1 MTTVPSFV
9 GIDVAKDTLDVHTLP
24 QQTTCRLANDDSGFH
39 TLLEQFRQQPPTRIV
54 LEATGGYQNALVA
67 ALAAAQLPVVVVN
80 PRQVR
85 RFAEA
90 LGYRAKTD
98 TIDARILAAFADKVR
113 PDVRPLPDAQQQAVR
128 EMLERRRQL
137 LHMRTAESNRHGT
150 AQTKAVRRLIHKHL
164 DWLDRQLK
172 TVEAELDQAIQ
183 SCPLW
188 RVHDDLLQSVP
199 GVGPQVARTLLLE
212 LPELGQLRRNEVSAL
227 AGLAPLNRDSGRFRG
242 PRHIGGG
249 RSQVR
254 TALYMASVS
263 AARCNR
269 ALKAFYD
276 RLVQAGKAKK
286 VALIAV
292 ARKLLTILNSMI
304 REQIPWE
311 QTLAAQ
317 NA

>member
-1 MTTVPSFV
+1 MTPASCFV
-9 GIDVAKDTLDVHTLP
+9 GIDVSKDILDVCSLP
-24 QQTTCRLANDDSGFH
+24 AGTTARVTNDETGFQA
-39 TLLEQFRQQPPTRIV
+39 LRDLFGQQPPTLIV

-67 ALAAAQLPVVVVN
+67 ALAADGLPVVVVN

-90 LGYRAKTD
+90 LGYLAKTD
-98 TIDARILAAFADKVR
+98 TLDARILAAFADKVR
-113 PDVRPLPDAQQQAVR
+113 PPVRPLPTAHQEALR
-128 EMLERRRQL
+128 EFLERRRQL
-137 LHMRTAESNRHGT
+137 LHMRTAETNRLGM
-150 AQTKAVRRLIHKHL
+150 ARNPAVQRLIQQHI
-164 DWLDRQLK
+164 DWINRQLD

-183 SCPLW
+183 ASPVW
-188 RVHDDLLQSVP
+188 RVRDDLLQSAP
-199 GVGPQVARTLLLE
+199 GVGPQVSRTLLLE
-212 LPELGQLRRNEVSAL
+212 LPELGQLNRRQISAL
-227 AGLAPLNRDSGRFRG
+227 VGLAPLNRDSGRLCG

-249 RSQVR
+249 RGSVR

-263 AARCNR
+263 AARYNPVCQ
-269 ALKAFYD
+269 AFYD
-276 RLVQAGKAKK
+276 RLLRAGKAKK

-311 QTLAAQ
+311 QTSAAQ